1 MMVASQTSVPQQR
14 SSCYT
19 DEGLIQRFVD
29 GFIQGNPVLLSN
41 PTLRTE
47 PLFKSMQLIAN
58 HDVIATAYL
67 QDPPIRVVVNHASP
81 YGDLLKKALLA
92 ENFYPLARTGQSQ
105 QYVYQYCLPPAGYD
119 LHCTTAKELWRVCW
133 GRGISARSGIPL
145 DLLVWGGASS
155 CNHENWRALR
165 GIDCDQGKLQ
175 LKLLG
180 GNLAI
185 ASSELVVWAK
195 QQSSHPLPREQRTR
209 PDLRGYYRLRN

>member
-1 MMVASQTSVPQQR
+1 MMVASQTSVSQQH

-29 GFIQGNPVLLSN
+29 GFIQGNPILLSN
-41 PTLRTE
+41 PNLRTE
-47 PLFKSMQLIAN
+47 PLFKSMQLIAG

-67 QDPPIRVVVNHASP
+67 QDPPIRAVVHHGSP
-81 YGDLLKKALLA
+81 YSSILKQALLA

-105 QYVYQYCLPPAGYD
+105 QYVYQYCLPPEGYE
-119 LHCTTAKELWRVCW
+119 LRCTTAKELWRVCW
-133 GRGISARSGIPL
+133 GRGFSLRSGIPL

-155 CNHENWRALR
+155 RNHENWRSLR

-180 GNLAI
+180 GSLAI
-185 ASSELVVWAK
+185 ASSDLVVWA
-195 QQSSHPLPREQRTR
+195 QQKSSHPSPREQRTR
-209 PDLRGYYRLRN
+209 PNLRGYYRLRN